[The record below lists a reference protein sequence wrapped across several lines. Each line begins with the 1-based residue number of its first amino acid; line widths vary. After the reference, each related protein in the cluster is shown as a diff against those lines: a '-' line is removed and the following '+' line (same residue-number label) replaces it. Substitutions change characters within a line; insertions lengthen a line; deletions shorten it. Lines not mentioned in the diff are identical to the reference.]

1 MVTLSN
7 FVNQSV
13 ASLAA
18 LSAGAEE
25 YGYLNLSDGG
35 VMSVII
41 GILIGFFVAC
51 CMTLFDRRVLGDF
64 VRHVLRNE
72 CLSRETAKT
81 LAELGY
87 EKNAFVRGALR
98 SGVSLRRVV
107 KCVEEEAFNAET
119 ARKQAEYEAANEG
132 KKVPAYKPPKF
143 KVDVSTMHFY
153 IPEELKYMADVK
165 FEKKG
170 ANPVT
175 LLIALV
181 LFAAVAVIAFY
192 AVPEL
197 LQMLDNMLGIF
208 DPNNNV
214 VT

>member
-1 MVTLSN
+1 MMLSN
-7 FVNQSV
+7 FVNQTV
-13 ASLAA
+13 GSLAA
-18 LSAGAEE
+18 LSAGAED

-87 EKNAFVRGALR
+87 EKNAFVRGSLR

-107 KCVEEEAFNAET
+107 KCVEEEEFGAEI
-119 ARKQAEYEAANEG
+119 ARRRAEYEAANEG

-143 KVDVSTMHFY
+143 QVDVSTMHFY

-175 LLIALV
+175 LLIAFV